1 MAIDEA
7 KLSEPEQQIYREA
20 VAMLARGVDAV
31 SFSARF
37 FGSEGRLTQLGHH
50 REERRRIL
58 DSELYRWLKAKY
70 EELRQRDG
78 AEFERELKSVSGRL
92 TVVVPKSLHAA
103 LKGEASSEG
112 VSLSEQIR
120 LKLTIPYRQM
130 TGLLTRSP

>member
-1 MAIDEA
+1 M
-7 KLSEPEQQIYREA
+7 
-20 VAMLARGVDAV
+20 DAA

-37 FGSEGRLTQLGHH
+37 FGPEGQLTQLGQNH
-50 REERRRIL
+50 EGRRRIL
-58 DSELYRWLKAKY
+58 DSELYRWLKAQY

-92 TVVVPKSLHAA
+92 TVVVPLSLPAA

-112 VSLSEQIR
+112 VSLSELIR